1 MAIRSERVGRVL
13 ECSMCL
19 TDYFDHPL
27 SNQLCM
33 HCYKD
38 FITFKDLEDDY
49 EYPLDEYELSL
60 IHI

>member
-49 EYPLDEYELSL
+49 EYPLDEYE
-60 IHI
+60 